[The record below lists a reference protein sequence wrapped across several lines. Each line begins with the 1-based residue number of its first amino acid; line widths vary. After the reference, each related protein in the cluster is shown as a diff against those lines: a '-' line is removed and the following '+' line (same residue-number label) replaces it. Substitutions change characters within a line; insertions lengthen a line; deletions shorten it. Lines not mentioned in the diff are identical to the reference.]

1 VASVEALIAA
11 GIVPILHG
19 DVVLDEARRGCAVL
33 SGDTIVRHL
42 ALALQPRPAFVIFLT
57 NVSGI
62 YDRPPDLPTA
72 ALVPEIVVAPDG
84 SWALPGG
91 GAIATSVDDS
101 TDVTGGIETKIAE
114 AAAIARHGVP
124 VLITR
129 AGGEGARQALQEG
142 AGVRRVHD
150 SWEGT
155 LVRAAD
161 WGDGA

>member
-1 VASVEALIAA
+1 MASVEALLAA
-11 GIVPILHG
+11 GIVPVLHG
-19 DVVLDEARRGCAVL
+19 DVVLDAAPRGCAVL

-42 ALALQPRPAFVIFLT
+42 ALALAPAFVLFLT

-62 YDRPPDLPTA
+62 YDRPPDRPGA
-72 ALVPEIVVAPDG
+72 ALVPEIVVSRDG

-91 GAIATSVDDS
+91 GGVATSVDDS

-129 AGGEGARQALQEG
+129 AGGEGAAQALREG
-142 AGVRRVHD
+142 AGVRAVHA

-161 WGDGA
+161 GRGA